1 MYSGFS
7 GRQRIGNVTQVND
20 PNTSWV
26 SMEPHWGLIEVLLQG
41 TYGIRKSHRKFLP
54 QEPRE
59 LDEAYDN
66 RLQRSVLAPYYI
78 RLERMLAGMLT
89 RKPVRLDDVSD
100 VIREQLFDVDLQGND
115 LQTWLFQTSRI
126 CIRYGHVGVLVDA
139 PASGENGRP
148 YYVSY
153 TPRDILGWRT
163 ELKDG
168 KQELTQL
175 RLQEKIVV
183 PDGLYGEKQVEQV
196 RVLTPGAFE
205 IHQKD
210 QQGDFKVVD
219 EGRTSLSEIPF
230 SVAYSNRMGVL
241 ESIPPLAD
249 IAELNLQHYQVQ
261 SDLSNQL
268 HISAVPMLAIF
279 GFPQSAEEISAG
291 PGEAMALPEGASA
304 QYIEPAGNSYDAQS
318 AEEISAGPGEAIA
331 LPAPGEA
338 DAKYIEP
345 AGNSYDAQFRR
356 LEQIASQI
364 NELGLA
370 AVLGSKLVGETA
382 EAKRIDRSQ
391 GDSTMMVVA
400 QQMQDMIDNCLRFH
414 AQYMQEAN
422 AGSSLVNRDFMGTR
436 LEPLEIQA
444 LLQLYTAG
452 TITQETLLLQLE
464 AGEVLGDDFDVENE
478 LEATQNGGLIEM
490 NTPEPTPQPAEES
503 TMPEAEDVEDAE

>member
-26 SMEPHWGLIEVLLQG
+26 NMEPHWGLIETLLSG
-41 TYGIRKSHRKFLP
+41 TYGIRKGHRKFLF

-66 RLQRSVLAPYYI
+66 RLQRSVLAPYYV

-115 LQTWLFQTSRI
+115 LQSWLFQTSKI

-139 PASGENGRP
+139 PAAGENGRP
-148 YYVSY
+148 YWVSY

-168 KQELTQL
+168 KQQLTQL

-304 QYIEPAGNSYDAQS
+304 QYIEPAGNSYDAQ
-318 AEEISAGPGEAIA
+318 
-331 LPAPGEA
+331 
-338 DAKYIEP
+338 
-345 AGNSYDAQFRR
+345 FRR

-414 AQYMQEAN
+414 AEYMQEAN

-503 TMPEAEDVEDAE
+503 TMPEAEEVEDAE

>member
-1 MYSGFS
+1 
-7 GRQRIGNVTQVND
+7 
-20 PNTSWV
+20 
-26 SMEPHWGLIEVLLQG
+26 MEPHWGLIETLLGG
-41 TYGIRKSHRKFLP
+41 TYKIRKGHRKFLP

-59 LDEAYDN
+59 LDESYDN
-66 RLQRSVLAPYYI
+66 RLQRSVLAPYYL

-115 LQTWLFQTSRI
+115 LQTWLFATCRQ

-139 PASGENGRP
+139 PAASQNGRP
-148 YYVSY
+148 YWVSY
-153 TPRDILGWRT
+153 TPRDILGWRS
-163 ELKDG
+163 EIKDG

-175 RLQEKIVV
+175 RLSEKIVV

-210 QQGDFKVVD
+210 QKGDFVVVE
-219 EGRTSLSEIPF
+219 EGRTSLSKIPF

-241 ESIPPLAD
+241 ESLPPLAD

-268 HISAVPMLAIF
+268 HISAVPMLALF
-279 GFPQSAEEISAG
+279 GFPAAAEEISAG
-291 PGEAMALPEGASA
+291 PGEALALPEGAAA
-304 QYIEPAGNSYDAQS
+304 Q
-318 AEEISAGPGEAIA
+318 
-331 LPAPGEA
+331 
-338 DAKYIEP
+338 YIEP

-356 LEQIASQI
+356 LEQIAAQI

-370 AVLGSKLVGETA
+370 AVLGAKLVGETA

-400 QQMQDMIDNCLRFH
+400 QQMQDTIDNSLRFS
-414 AQYMQEAN
+414 ADYMQERN
-422 AGSSLVNRDFMGTR
+422 PGSSLVNRDFMGTR
-436 LEPLEIQA
+436 LEPQEIQA

-464 AGEVLGDDFDVENE
+464 AGEVLGDDFDVEQE
-478 LEATQNGGLIEM
+478 LEATQAGGLIEISQ
-490 NTPEPTPQPAEES
+490 PESRPQTAEEATMPAEA
-503 TMPEAEDVEDAE
+503 PEIEDELAG

>member
-1 MYSGFS
+1 
-7 GRQRIGNVTQVND
+7 
-20 PNTSWV
+20 
-26 SMEPHWGLIEVLLQG
+26 MEPHWGLIETLLGG
-41 TYGIRKSHRKFLP
+41 TYKIRKGHRKFLP

-59 LDEAYDN
+59 LDESYDN
-66 RLQRSVLAPYYI
+66 RLQRSVLAPYYL

-115 LQTWLFQTSRI
+115 LQTWLFATSRQ

-139 PASGENGRP
+139 PAASENGRP
-148 YYVSY
+148 YWVSY
-153 TPRDILGWRT
+153 TPRDILGWRS
-163 ELKDG
+163 EVKDG

-175 RLQEKIVV
+175 RLSEKIVV

-210 QQGDFKVVD
+210 QKGDFVVVD

-241 ESIPPLAD
+241 ESVPPLAD

-268 HISAVPMLAIF
+268 HISAVPMLALF
-279 GFPQSAEEISAG
+279 GFPAAAEEISAG
-291 PGEAMALPEGASA
+291 PGEALALPEGAAA
-304 QYIEPAGNSYDAQS
+304 Q
-318 AEEISAGPGEAIA
+318 
-331 LPAPGEA
+331 
-338 DAKYIEP
+338 YIEP

-356 LEQIASQI
+356 LEQIAAQI

-370 AVLGSKLVGETA
+370 AVLGAKLVGETA

-400 QQMQDMIDNCLRFH
+400 QQMQDLIDNSLRFH
-414 AQYMQEAN
+414 ADYMQERN
-422 AGSSLVNRDFMGTR
+422 PGSSLVNRDFMGTR
-436 LEPLEIQA
+436 LEPQEIQA

-464 AGEVLGDDFDVENE
+464 AGEVLGDDFDVEQE
-478 LEATQNGGLIEM
+478 LEATQAGGLIEF
-490 NTPEPTPQPAEES
+490 NQPEPRPETAEEATMPAEA
-503 TMPEAEDVEDAE
+503 PETEDELAG

>member
-20 PNTSWV
+20 PNSSWINQ
-26 SMEPHWGLIEVLLQG
+26 EPHWGLIETLLGG
-41 TYGIRKSHRKFLP
+41 TYKIRKGHRKFLP

-59 LDEAYDN
+59 SDESFDN
-66 RLQRSVLAPYYI
+66 RLSRSVLSPFYV

-139 PASGENGRP
+139 PAAGENGRP

-168 KQELTQL
+168 KQQLTQL

-210 QQGDFKVVD
+210 QQGDFKVVE

-279 GFPQSAEEISAG
+279 GFP
-291 PGEAMALPEGASA
+291 
-304 QYIEPAGNSYDAQS
+304 QS

-414 AQYMQEAN
+414 AEYMQEAN

-490 NTPEPTPQPAEES
+490 NTPEPTPKPAEES
-503 TMPEAEDVEDAE
+503 TMPEAEEVEDVE

>member
-1 MYSGFS
+1 
-7 GRQRIGNVTQVND
+7 
-20 PNTSWV
+20 
-26 SMEPHWGLIEVLLQG
+26 MEPHWGLIETLLGG
-41 TYGIRKSHRKFLP
+41 TYKIRKGHRKYLP

-59 LDEAYDN
+59 QDISYDA
-66 RLQRSVLAPYYI
+66 RLLRSVLAPYYI

-89 RKPVRLDDVSD
+89 RKPVRLDDVPD

-115 LQTWLFQTSRI
+115 LQTWLFAASRV

-139 PASGENGRP
+139 PAAGQNGRP
-148 YYVSY
+148 YWVTY
-153 TPRDILGWRT
+153 TPRDILGFRS

-175 RLQEKIVV
+175 RLAEKIVV

-210 QQGDFKVVD
+210 QKGDFIIVD

-241 ESIPPLAD
+241 ESLPPLAD

-268 HISAVPMLAIF
+268 HISAVPMLALF
-279 GFPQSAEEISAG
+279 GFPAAAEEISAG
-291 PGEAMALPEGASA
+291 PGEAMALPEGSDAR
-304 QYIEPAGNSYDAQS
+304 YIEPAGNSY
-318 AEEISAGPGEAIA
+318 E
-331 LPAPGEA
+331 
-338 DAKYIEP
+338 
-345 AGNSYDAQFRR
+345 AQFKQLDRIA
-356 LEQIASQI
+356 EQINA
-364 NELGLA
+364 LGLA
-370 AVLGSKLVGETA
+370 SILGSKLSAETA

-414 AQYMQEAN
+414 AEYMQERT
-422 AGSSLVNRDFMGTR
+422 AGSSLVNRDFMGIR
-436 LEPLEIQA
+436 LDPQEIQA

-464 AGEVLGDDFDVENE
+464 AGEVLGDDFDVEQE
-478 LEATQNGGLIEM
+478 IEATQTGGLIEM
-490 NTPEPTPQPAEES
+490 NQPEPTPTPAEEG
-503 TMPEAEDVEDAE
+503 TMPEAAPEQSDELD